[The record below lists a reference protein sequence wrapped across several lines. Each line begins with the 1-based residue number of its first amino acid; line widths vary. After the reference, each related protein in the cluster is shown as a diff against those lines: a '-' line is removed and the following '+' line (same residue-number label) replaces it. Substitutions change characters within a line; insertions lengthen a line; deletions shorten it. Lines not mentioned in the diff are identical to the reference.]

1 MIDRFL
7 QSTIFYA
14 LRDLVSFV
22 QFKNVKNTH
31 GGVLL
36 LVELPAKSL
45 ITYMNPSTL
54 IVDAKFLPYRLFRI
68 VLYNNCKKKF
78 NYILQVVRRTC
89 VYQVVKM
96 FVFRKTWRAS
106 LSCYLRFEIR
116 PFALLPTNSWRI

>member
-54 IVDAKFLPYRLFRI
+54 IVDEKFLPYRLFRN

-78 NYILQVVRRTC
+78 NYILQVSSSDVCVSGGKNVRFSENLAC
-89 VYQVVKM
+89 
-96 FVFRKTWRAS
+96 
-106 LSCYLRFEIR
+106 
-116 PFALLPTNSWRI
+116 FAFLLPPF